1 MQALTLAISPAG
13 IELIT
18 KQLLVGMVTGQLSG
32 ITPQNVTAQ
41 PSDIQRFEP
50 GAGTYYYSGVTISL
64 TGGSVSN
71 FSLAFQSLT
80 QNANGQ
86 FTWLL
91 AASNVTVNYATWHE
105 VAQYTFTDIYGN
117 SSPGHVDATFDNYA
131 LGIQDVTLTVPVTL
145 GQEANSYT
153 LQVGQVQVASSGYSP
168 HIPNGSIMSY
178 GPGEMESVDSATI
191 NSLETVDFQTPVGN
205 AISNACLTIPASGE
219 LTPDIVFD
227 FNAGDTPLAFPGNA
241 GMSLGVTGNVTW
253 QGNAYSGG
261 TAPSLGI
268 PSIPT
273 SNDVHFYAA
282 DYEFSEL
289 FWAFYKD
296 GRLNTTIIAS
306 QLTDPTLLWTN
317 TYRDTTLG
325 PLAQKYPGLWMTL
338 EVTPHSPATV
348 TFQNVYEL
356 VYGDNGVLTTLQMQ
370 LPVSIYTSLQSLQ
383 GSVYLTQAAYESAL
397 QSALGSNVDP
407 NTRQQIEEASVVIGP
422 FPQVYQV
429 TQAGLNSLQQTLPS
443 GVYSTLSAGLTVG
456 QVFADKA
463 WLLAA
468 IENALGTLALTNQ
481 YAPDIEAA
489 FAVQGSYPQVY
500 WVTPGT
506 NGGLST
512 LVERLPADVYNA
524 LAGLQNNVYLD
535 QSGFVTDVENAI
547 GSGAEQY
554 MEQITSAAQTVGAI
568 VTQTLLATV
577 NVTKAGQTIPVFTV
591 SVDETDLQQNFHL
604 GIGSNN
610 TQTVQFDFQ
619 LINSETTATLVSS
632 NIPGINVMTFPTI
645 WNIGMHTA
653 YQNVMQSLG
662 RAGVP
667 LPFMAGLQF
676 RFDEATVTV
685 QPGYADVLT
694 DVEFIGT
701 PALVEALDR
710 EPRTVGPSSLPR
722 QDTVAARATG
732 PRREPARWGGASRV
746 AGLARSGATA
756 ASTRLV
762 RSTAAPGSS
771 TSQKLVQ
778 EGI

>member
-1 MQALTLAISPAG
+1 MQGLTLAISPAG
-13 IELIT
+13 IELLT

-41 PSDIQRFEP
+41 PSDIERFEP
-50 GAGTYYYSGVTISL
+50 GAGTYDYTGITISL
-64 TGGSVSN
+64 TGASVSG

-86 FTWLL
+86 FTWVL

-105 VAQYTFTDIYGN
+105 VAQYTWTDIYGN
-117 SSPGHVDATFDNYA
+117 SSPGQVNATFYNYT
-131 LGIQDVTLTVPVTL
+131 LGIQNVTLTVPVTL
-145 GQEANSYT
+145 SQQANDYT
-153 LQVGQVQVASSGYSP
+153 LNVGQVQVASSGYSP

-191 NSLETVDFQTPVGN
+191 TSLETVDFQTPVGN
-205 AISNACLTIPASGE
+205 AISNACLTIPASGK

-227 FNAGDTPLAFPGNA
+227 FNAGDTPLAFPNNA

-253 QGNAYSGG
+253 QGKAYSGG
-261 TAPSLGI
+261 TPPSLSM
-268 PSIPT
+268 PSMPT

-289 FWAFYKD
+289 FWAFYND
-296 GRLNTTIIAS
+296 GRLNTTITAS
-306 QLTDPTLLWTN
+306 QLTDKTLLYTN
-317 TYRDTTLG
+317 TYASTSLA
-325 PLAQKYPGLWMTL
+325 PLPKKYPGLWMTL
-338 EVTPHSPATV
+338 GVTPQSPATV

-356 VYGDNGVLTTLQMQ
+356 IYGDNGVLATQQMK
-370 LPVSIYTSLQSLQ
+370 LPVNIYTSLQSLQ
-383 GSVYLTQAAYESAL
+383 GSVYLTQASYESAL

-407 NTRQQIEEASVVIGP
+407 TTLQQIVDASVVIGP
-422 FPQVYQV
+422 FSQVYQV
-429 TQAGLNSLQQTLPS
+429 TQAGLTSLQQTLPA
-443 GVYSTLSAGLTVG
+443 GVYATLSAGLTVG
-456 QVFADKA
+456 QIFIDKA

-468 IENALGTLALTNQ
+468 VENALGSLALTNQ
-481 YAPDIEAA
+481 YAPAIEAA

-524 LAGLQNNVYLD
+524 LATLGNNVYLD
-535 QSGFVTDVENAI
+535 QGSFVNDVENNV

-568 VTQTLLATV
+568 VKQTLLVAV
-577 NVTKAGQTIPVFTV
+577 NVIKAGQATTVFKV
-591 SVDETDLQQNFHL
+591 SIDETDLQQNFHL

-619 LINSETTATLVSS
+619 LVNSETTATLVSS
-632 NIPGINVMTFPTI
+632 TIPGIDVSTFPSV
-645 WNIGMHTA
+645 WNLGMHTA
-653 YQNVMQSLG
+653 YLNVMQSLG

-667 LPFMAGLQF
+667 LPFMAGVQF

-685 QPGYADVLT
+685 QPGYAEVLT
-694 DVEFIGT
+694 DVEFPP
-701 PALVEALDR
+701 PAFVEALTR
-710 EPRTVGPSSLPR
+710 EPRTADPSSLLR
-722 QDTVAARATG
+722 QGTVAARATG
-732 PRREPARWGGASRV
+732 PGREPARWGGTSRV
-746 AGLARSGATA
+746 AGLSRTGAAA
-756 ASTRLV
+756 ASMRLV
-762 RSTAAPGSS
+762 RSTAAPGNS
-771 TSQKLVQ
+771 TGQKRVQ